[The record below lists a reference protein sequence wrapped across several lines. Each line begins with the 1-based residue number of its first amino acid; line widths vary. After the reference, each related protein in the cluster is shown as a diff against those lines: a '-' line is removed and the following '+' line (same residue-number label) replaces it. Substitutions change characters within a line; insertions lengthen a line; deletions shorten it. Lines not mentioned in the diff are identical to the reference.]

1 VVTRRGATK
10 LGCLFQLLV
19 LAAIGYFGN
28 GAAQVY
34 LRYLTFKDVVTNE
47 VKFNAAKRSIPE
59 WRNRIQFLA
68 DSLEMPEEAGIAVV
82 RRTAKQT
89 FIEVHYDEEIVLP
102 GFKKDVHFEVKAQG
116 NL

>member
-1 VVTRRGATK
+1 M
-10 LGCLFQLLV
+10 QLLV
-19 LAAIGYFGN
+19 LGAIGYFGN

-47 VKFNAAKRSIPE
+47 FTLNAGRKSIPE

-82 RRTAKQT
+82 RRTNKQA
-89 FIEVHYDEEIVLP
+89 FLEVHYDEEIVLP
-102 GFKKDVHFEVKAQG
+102 GFKRDVHFEVKAQG